1 MAIKIGKKTYRN
13 LPEQVEE
20 NKNVVNSFETRVET
34 LETSVPSLVK
44 ESVDKY
50 VTDAK
55 ASAES
60 ASKSALNATTAMN
73 NAKSYANKAE
83 ESAKKAS
90 ESASNCASIKNETAT
105 FASNA
110 KASADACAESE
121 KNAKASEENSKTIES
136 NVDSMV
142 TNALISGK
150 TADLGATNVSSITI
164 NKQNIIDYIFE
175 PKNFTWKQIQKFT
188 RMGIISSFF
197 DVGDQLIVKKNNR
210 EIVFD
215 ILGFDQETPVDTDHT
230 HSLTLGM
237 HYCYA
242 GMAFDAG
249 EALIYCVTGLPAG
262 DYKFTY
268 KTNTYY
274 FNMPSVA
281 KAGSQLKT
289 PDQQES
295 PSTIYVYDSA
305 TSTTASQTIKLST
318 TEISG
323 AYDLGT
329 FKGNDSSLVEET
341 TVNGATIKRND
352 LYRVAWGSNNWA
364 NSNIRQWLN
373 SDKTKGNYYEPKTV
387 FDRPSS
393 YMSSTDG
400 FLYGL
405 DPELVSVLGKV
416 KKTTQLNNI
425 DDGSGTETT
434 EELAFLL
441 SMGEIGMSG
450 YSSQGNQYEYFK
462 RRCGENM
469 KDDWSTAYSGL
480 KKTYSSGSSMWWW
493 LRSPTPWRTTS
504 PRSVHDSGVVRN
516 GNAISGGGVVV
527 ALSIV

>member
-1 MAIKIGKKTYRN
+1 M
-13 LPEQVEE
+13 VDE
-20 NKNVVNSFETRVET
+20 NT
-34 LETSVPSLVK
+34 LEVELPTK
-44 ESVDKY
+44 DTFAEGFDKI
-50 VTDAK
+50 
-55 ASAES
+55 
-60 ASKSALNATTAMN
+60 ATAIHTIS
-73 NAKSYANKAE
+73 AKSE
-83 ESAKKAS
+83 GS
-90 ESASNCASIKNETAT
+90 
-105 FASNA
+105 
-110 KASADACAESE
+110 
-121 KNAKASEENSKTIES
+121 SK
-136 NVDSMV
+136 
-142 TNALISGK
+142 
-150 TADLGATNVSSITI
+150 ITS
-164 NKQNIIDYIFE
+164 
-175 PKNFTWKQIQKFT
+175 WKQIQTIVRSGLAKQ
-188 RMGIISSFF
+188 FF
-197 DVGDQLIVKKNNR
+197 NVGDQLVVEKETAINHSEKHGTGSTFTITVNEATFLAKIGNAGNKDFEFIYDGSAWLYKTEAVNLAEYGITVSGTAVEDDTINILETANN
-210 EIVFD
+210 IVFD

-242 GMAFDAG
+242 SMAFDVG
-249 EALIYCVTGLPAG
+249 EALIYCVTDLPAG

-289 PDQQES
+289 PDQSEA

-425 DDGSGTETT
+425 DDGGGAETT

-462 RRCGENM
+462 RKCGENM

-493 LRSPTPWRTTS
+493 LRSPHPWDAYY
-504 PRSVHDSGVVRN
+504 PRDVHASGIVDHSR
-516 GNAISGGGVVV
+516 ALYGGGVVV
-527 ALSIV
+527 ALSII